1 MDSAL
6 EGSVAGVTATVAF
19 GSTERE
25 MLQGPSED
33 VFPKMESPVEEM
45 DTSDTQWG
53 WFYLAECGKW
63 HMFQTDSNSHCSIS
77 SEDIERSFRTN
88 PHGSLSFTTAKFNYM
103 LDFSVMKQINLTTLK
118 QRPIKRAPFSIN
130 SFSFICEN
138 EAIPMPSHWE
148 NVNTEEPYQK
158 HRKEDPGNY
167 KPVSLTLMLG
177 KVMEQIILS
186 AITWHVQDNEGIRPS
201 QQGFRKGSSWLTN
214 LVSFY
219 DKVAHLVHEGKTADI
234 VDLDFSKTFDTISH
248 SILEEL
254 AAHGLDRCTVNVA
267 GWGSGLVPVLFNIF
281 TDDLDEGIEGTLSQ
295 FADNTKLSGSVDL
308 LEVRKA
314 LQRDLGRLDQWA
326 EASCMRFNKANCQVL
341 HWVTTCSTTGL
352 GKSGWKAAEEKDL
365 EVLFDSWLHMSHP
378 CAQVAEKANGILACV
393 RNSVTSRT
401 RELIVPLYWA
411 LVRLHLLCSV
421 LNALLQGSSKT
432 LSMKKA
438 QLKKKRGVP
447 TINEQML
454 FHGTSNEFVEAIC
467 IHNFDWRINGMHAAV
482 YGKGTYF
489 ARDASY
495 SSHFCKESM
504 KHGDTFQIHGVNLQ
518 PHLHRPD
525 KVMFLARVLTGD
537 YIGGDSKYIR
547 PPSKDGSFVNLYD
560 SCVDNTWNP
569 KIFVIFDA
577 NQIYPEYLIEF
588 C

>member
-1 MDSAL
+1 MWGANLGWAADA
-6 EGSVAGVTATVAF
+6 
-19 GSTERE
+19 E
-25 MLQGPSED
+25 MLQRTSED
-33 VFPKMESPVEEM
+33 LFPKMESSVEEM

-63 HMFQTDSNSHCSIS
+63 HMFQTDSNSHCSVS

-88 PHGSLSFTTAKFNYM
+88 PHGSVSFTTAKFNYT
-103 LDFSVMKQINLTTLK
+103 LDFSVMKQTNLTTLK
-118 QRPIKRAPFSIN
+118 QRPIKRAPFSI
-130 SFSFICEN
+130 SAFSFICEN

-148 NVNTEEPYQK
+148 NVNTEEPYQLIPLQK
-158 HRKEDPGNY
+158 KTNEYNE
-167 KPVSLTLMLG
+167 VSSL
-177 KVMEQIILS
+177 
-186 AITWHVQDNEGIRPS
+186 
-201 QQGFRKGSSWLTN
+201 F
-214 LVSFY
+214 
-219 DKVAHLVHEGKTADI
+219 GKTMDSNRI
-234 VDLDFSKTFDTISH
+234 KRIKRIQNLDLWEFFC
-248 SILEEL
+248 
-254 AAHGLDRCTVNVA
+254 R
-267 GWGSGLVPVLFNIF
+267 
-281 TDDLDEGIEGTLSQ
+281 
-295 FADNTKLSGSVDL
+295 
-308 LEVRKA
+308 
-314 LQRDLGRLDQWA
+314 
-326 EASCMRFNKANCQVL
+326 
-341 HWVTTCSTTGL
+341 
-352 GKSGWKAAEEKDL
+352 
-365 EVLFDSWLHMSHP
+365 
-378 CAQVAEKANGILACV
+378 
-393 RNSVTSRT
+393 
-401 RELIVPLYWA
+401 
-411 LVRLHLLCSV
+411 
-421 LNALLQGSSKT
+421 
-432 LSMKKA
+432 KKA

-495 SSHFCKESM
+495 SSRFCKEDM

-537 YIGGDSKYIR
+537 YINGDAKYMR

-588 C
+588 S

>member
-1 MDSAL
+1 LFLCVCVWM
-6 EGSVAGVTATVAF
+6 F
-19 GSTERE
+19 QE

-33 VFPKMESPVEEM
+33 VFAKMESSVEDM

-77 SEDIERSFRTN
+77 SEDIERSFRAD
-88 PHGSLSFTTAKFNYM
+88 PRGSLSFTTAKFNYT
-103 LDFSVMKQINLTTLK
+103 LDFSVMKQINLSTLK
-118 QRPIKRAPFSIN
+118 QRPIKRAPFAIN

-148 NVNTEEPYQK
+148 NVNTEEPYQLIPLQK
-158 HRKEDPGNY
+158 KTNEYNE
-167 KPVSLTLMLG
+167 VSSL
-177 KVMEQIILS
+177 
-186 AITWHVQDNEGIRPS
+186 
-201 QQGFRKGSSWLTN
+201 F
-214 LVSFY
+214 
-219 DKVAHLVHEGKTADI
+219 GKTMDSHRI
-234 VDLDFSKTFDTISH
+234 KRIKRIQNLDLWEFFC
-248 SILEEL
+248 
-254 AAHGLDRCTVNVA
+254 R
-267 GWGSGLVPVLFNIF
+267 
-281 TDDLDEGIEGTLSQ
+281 
-295 FADNTKLSGSVDL
+295 
-308 LEVRKA
+308 
-314 LQRDLGRLDQWA
+314 
-326 EASCMRFNKANCQVL
+326 
-341 HWVTTCSTTGL
+341 
-352 GKSGWKAAEEKDL
+352 
-365 EVLFDSWLHMSHP
+365 
-378 CAQVAEKANGILACV
+378 
-393 RNSVTSRT
+393 
-401 RELIVPLYWA
+401 
-411 LVRLHLLCSV
+411 
-421 LNALLQGSSKT
+421 
-432 LSMKKA
+432 KKA

-537 YIGGDSKYIR
+537 YIGGDSKYMR

>member
-1 MDSAL
+1 MWGARP
-6 EGSVAGVTATVAF
+6 GGAAHA
-19 GSTERE
+19 E
-25 MLQGPSED
+25 MLRGPSED

-148 NVNTEEPYQK
+148 NVNTEEPYQLIPLQK
-158 HRKEDPGNY
+158 KTNEYNE
-167 KPVSLTLMLG
+167 VSSL
-177 KVMEQIILS
+177 
-186 AITWHVQDNEGIRPS
+186 
-201 QQGFRKGSSWLTN
+201 F
-214 LVSFY
+214 
-219 DKVAHLVHEGKTADI
+219 GKTMDSHRI
-234 VDLDFSKTFDTISH
+234 KRIKRIQNLDLWEFFC
-248 SILEEL
+248 
-254 AAHGLDRCTVNVA
+254 R
-267 GWGSGLVPVLFNIF
+267 
-281 TDDLDEGIEGTLSQ
+281 
-295 FADNTKLSGSVDL
+295 
-308 LEVRKA
+308 
-314 LQRDLGRLDQWA
+314 
-326 EASCMRFNKANCQVL
+326 
-341 HWVTTCSTTGL
+341 
-352 GKSGWKAAEEKDL
+352 
-365 EVLFDSWLHMSHP
+365 
-378 CAQVAEKANGILACV
+378 
-393 RNSVTSRT
+393 
-401 RELIVPLYWA
+401 
-411 LVRLHLLCSV
+411 
-421 LNALLQGSSKT
+421 
-432 LSMKKA
+432 KKA